1 MVHLHGTA
9 GSLTSACLLLVTPH
23 PTLTWLSHT
32 HRNLLE
38 HCLLRPN
45 SHTFLLT
52 PHPTL
57 TWLSHTHKNLLEH
70 GLLRPN
76 SHSPNL
82 VCQYFAAHHAT
93 ELWNKIHV
101 RPLTSVQTWGWIWFL
116 THCRRQGSSRWPW
129 WCGRCL
135 PNSPAGCASACCL
148 GTARGISEKNHRA
161 SGNGVFF
168 DRHRQ
173 HKNSAMQVLCF
184 HIIPLHL
191 SELRK
196 QCQRCTCLPLEP
208 GK

>member
-9 GSLTSACLLLVTPH
+9 GSLTSACLLLV
-23 PTLTWLSHT
+23 
-32 HRNLLE
+32 
-38 HCLLRPN
+38 
-45 SHTFLLT
+45 T

-161 SGNGVFF
+161 SGNVNGFFF